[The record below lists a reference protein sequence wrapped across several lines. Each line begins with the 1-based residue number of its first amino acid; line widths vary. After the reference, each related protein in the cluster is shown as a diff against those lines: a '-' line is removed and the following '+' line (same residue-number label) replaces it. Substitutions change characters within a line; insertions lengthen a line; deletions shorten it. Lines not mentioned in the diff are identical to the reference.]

1 MLLNHISSTKNSKFE
16 KTMKTF
22 GSSYI
27 KLTQLQS
34 SLKNAS
40 VNSFSGHNSKSHS
53 VGWNPLSGS
62 TDKTVA
68 IFAFENKERLVKSHD
83 FFSAIPILQSDFLY
97 IFLHVFFDTVEG
109 KHVQGP

>member
-1 MLLNHISSTKNSKFE
+1 
-16 KTMKTF
+16 MKTF

-40 VNSFSGHNSKSHS
+40 VKSFSGHNSKIHS
-53 VGWNPLSGS
+53 VGWNVDGRRLASGS

-68 IFAFENKERLVKSHD
+68 IFAFENKERLVKSPD